1 MATSFLTNGTK
12 EDLPKSYEEAISGLE
27 ADKWK
32 EAMDAKIGQL
42 NKMGTWEE
50 AELPVGR
57 KAIGCRWV
65 FLRKRVE
72 EGKIIQDSLRKVF
85 LKNLELIT
93 QNTGTIAPVMRFETL
108 RTMLEHTAIHNWK
121 LQQFDIK
128 GAYLHGYLEEE
139 LYMAQPPG
147 YGDDSQQVQN

>member
-1 MATSFLTNGTK
+1 MATSFLTNGTE

-32 EAMDAKIGQL
+32 EAMDAEIGQL
-42 NKMGTWEE
+42 NEMGTWEE

-65 FLRKRVE
+65 FLRKRDE
-72 EGKIIQDSLRKVF
+72 EGKLSNIKQDLLHKVF

-93 QNTGTIAPVMRFETL
+93 QIMAP
-108 RTMLEHTAIHNWK
+108 
-121 LQQFDIK
+121 
-128 GAYLHGYLEEE
+128 LHL
-139 LYMAQPPG
+139 
-147 YGDDSQQVQN
+147 

>member
-1 MATSFLTNGTK
+1 MAPT
-12 EDLPKSYEEAISGLE
+12 KSYEEAISGPE

-32 EAMDAKIGQL
+32 EAMDAEIEQL
-42 NKMGTWEE
+42 YEMGTWEE

-57 KAIGCRWV
+57 KAVGCRWV
-65 FLRKRVE
+65 FLRKRGE
-72 EGKIIQDSLRKVF
+72 EGKIIKYKARLVAQGFSQK
-85 LKNLELIT
+85 
-93 QNTGTIAPVMRFETL
+93 TGADYSDNGIFAPMMHFKTH
-108 RTMLEHTAIHNWK
+108 RTMLAHTAIHNWK
-121 LQQFDIK
+121 LWQFDIK